1 LIPEP
6 ANRLIIVP
14 VEFRD
19 PATNQP
25 VRSTELARRVLA
37 AGAKSFPELQQNILG
52 APNWRNWYI
61 RLFAD
66 LAIKEGLSVKDT
78 TEIATA
84 GLAEFHSCL
93 FTESGIPLKQA
104 VAEGFDKDL
113 VETIEIRGTRPIEQ
127 ISIDDLTGSLEQ
139 AATEWVA
146 DGLAEPGL
154 IESFCF
160 LDKNQSINLAQDL
173 LFAVAGAAEFAPT
186 EHWLRWGGTV
196 AVVAR
201 PNPTS
206 WQKLISLA
214 RSSGGTMLVPIRRSL
229 VTKPVIEMSDEELA
243 AVAGLDILE
252 HYAEISSWIGQLSPR
267 PSRRFVLGL
276 YAYTPSVNHIRVQ
289 GVQESLAAVAMEKL
303 APSKLALSW
312 LATPTDSAPG
322 PASIG
327 LRAIARF
334 GSRSPSRI
342 IRDSLLGLINAARGS
357 KPKFYDGANGEK
369 LALIDASVQQQ
380 GPSYS
385 FSKRTQRWRAYL
397 AHYSGVKVS
406 YAISPPART
415 NSVLRH
421 KILRAS
427 YQGAPLFGVKPFEV
441 KVAKS
446 AAAAVLARDL
456 NDPASFTNKETTT
469 ELHTFSAVHG
479 GLWGVAYRPR
489 SIWIAA
495 TVLGLPALLRK
506 GY

>member
-1 LIPEP
+1 LILET
-6 ANRLIIVP
+6 ANRLTIVS

-52 APNWRNWYI
+52 APNWRTWYL
-61 RLFAD
+61 RLYAD

-78 TEIATA
+78 TEVATA
-84 GLAEFHSCL
+84 GLAEFHKCL
-93 FTESGIPLKQA
+93 FTESGMPLKQA
-104 VAEGFDKDL
+104 VSEGYEQDL
-113 VETIEIRGTRPIEQ
+113 VETIEIRGSRPVEKIAIDGLGGSMEQ
-127 ISIDDLTGSLEQ
+127 S
-139 AATEWVA
+139 ATEWVA

-154 IESFCF
+154 IESFRF
-160 LDKNQSINLAQDL
+160 LDQNQSLDLTQDL

-201 PNPTS
+201 PNPAS
-206 WQKLISLA
+206 WQKLISIA
-214 RSSGGTMLVPIRRSL
+214 RNSGGTMLVPIRKGLLS
-229 VTKPVIEMSDEELA
+229 KPFAELSDDEIA

-252 HYAEISSWIGQLSPR
+252 HYSEISSWMGKLSPK
-267 PSRRFVLGL
+267 PSRRFVLCL
-276 YAYTPSVNHIRVQ
+276 FAYTPSVNHIRVQ

-327 LRAIARF
+327 QRAISRF
-334 GSRSPSRI
+334 GSRPASRI
-342 IRDSLLGLINAARGS
+342 IRDSLLGLLNAARAA
-357 KPKFYDGANGEK
+357 KPKFFEGTDGEK

-441 KVAKS
+441 KIAKS

-456 NDPASFTNKETTT
+456 NDSSSFSNKETTT

-479 GLWGVAYRPR
+479 GLWGLAYRPR

>member
-1 LIPEP
+1 
-6 ANRLIIVP
+6 VS

-19 PATNQP
+19 PVTNQP

-52 APNWRNWYI
+52 APNWRTWYL
-61 RLFAD
+61 RLYAD
-66 LAIKEGLSVKDT
+66 LALKEGLSVKDT
-78 TEIATA
+78 TEVATA

-93 FTESGIPLKQA
+93 FTESGMTLKQA
-104 VAEGFDKDL
+104 VSDGFDKDL
-113 VETIEIRGTRPIEQ
+113 VETIEIRGTKSAQKIAIDGIALSMEQ
-127 ISIDDLTGSLEQ
+127 SAS
-139 AATEWVA
+139 EWVA

-154 IESFCF
+154 IESFRF
-160 LDKNQSINLAQDL
+160 LDENPTLDLGKDL

-186 EHWLRWGGTV
+186 EHWLRWGGAV

-201 PNPTS
+201 PNPES
-206 WQKLISLA
+206 WKKLISLA

-229 VTKPVIEMSDEELA
+229 ATKPVAELSDEEIA
-243 AVAGLDILE
+243 SIAGLDIME
-252 HYAEISSWIGQLSPR
+252 HYAEISSWMGKLSPR
-267 PSRRFVLGL
+267 PGRRFVLGL

-289 GVQESLAAVAMEKL
+289 GVQESLAAVAMERL
-303 APSKLALSW
+303 PSSKLALSW

-322 PASIG
+322 PESIA

-334 GSRSPSRI
+334 GSRSPSHI
-342 IRDSLLGLINAARGS
+342 FRDSLLGLLNAARPA
-357 KPKFYDGANGEK
+357 KPKFYEGTSGQK

-397 AHYSGVKVS
+397 AHYSGVKIS

-427 YQGAPLFGVKPFEV
+427 YRGAPLFGVKPFEV

-456 NDPASFTNKETTT
+456 NDPASFENKETTT
-469 ELHTFSAVHG
+469 ELHAFSAVHG
-479 GLWGVAYRPR
+479 GLWGLAYRPR

-495 TVLGLPALLRK
+495 TVLGLPALFRK

>member
-1 LIPEP
+1 MS
-6 ANRLIIVP
+6 

-25 VRSTELARRVLA
+25 VRSTELARGVLA
-37 AGAKSFPELQQNILG
+37 AGAKNFPELQQNIVG
-52 APNWRNWYI
+52 APNWRTWYL
-61 RLFAD
+61 RLYAD
-66 LAIKEGLSVKDT
+66 LAIKEGLSVQATKD
-78 TEIATA
+78 IATA
-84 GLAEFHSCL
+84 GLAEFHRYL
-93 FTESGIPLKQA
+93 FTESGISLQQA
-104 VAEGFDKDL
+104 VSEGFDKDL
-113 VETIEIRGTRPIEQ
+113 VETIEIRGTKPIEK
-127 ISIDDLTGSLEQ
+127 ISIDGLTGSMEHS
-139 AATEWVA
+139 ATDWVS

-154 IESFCF
+154 IETFRF
-160 LDKNQSINLAQDL
+160 LDQNQSLDLGKDL

-201 PNPTS
+201 PNPAS
-206 WQKLISLA
+206 WHKLISLA
-214 RSSGGTMLVPIRRSL
+214 RSSGGTMLVPIRKSL
-229 VTKPVIEMSDEELA
+229 ITKAASDLTDEELA
-243 AVAGLDILE
+243 DLAGLDILE
-252 HYAEISSWIGQLSPR
+252 HNAEISSWMAQLSTR

-289 GVQESLAAVAMEKL
+289 GVQESLAAIAMEKFP
-303 APSKLALSW
+303 ASNLALSW

-327 LRAIARF
+327 QRSLERF
-334 GSRSPSRI
+334 AKRSASQI
-342 IRDSLLGLINAARGS
+342 LRDSLLGLINAARAA
-357 KPKFYDGANGEK
+357 KPKFYEGADGEK

-397 AHYSGVKVS
+397 AHYAGVKVS

-441 KVAKS
+441 TVAKS
-446 AAAAVLARDL
+446 AAAAVLVRDL
-456 NDPASFTNKETTT
+456 NDPTSFTNKETTT
-469 ELHTFSAVHG
+469 ELHAFSAVHG
-479 GLWGVAYRPR
+479 GLWGLAYRPR